1 MHFTNIIATH
11 AHPIYL
17 PKDDRE
23 DILKLVSQHQSTKT
37 STENT
42 PFRRQIDY
50 WMLCLLTAIADG
62 TAPLEDS
69 PKTWGYKA
77 VDTKE
82 VQLTSQHYDLIGVA
96 AYDTLGPTHDGI
108 DDPATMI
115 DVANRLV
122 GAASP
127 ALIRALTSDDLRLSP
142 LEKSSRLRHRSG
154 LTAPVGGAMNHG

>member
-1 MHFTNIIATH
+1 MHFTNIIATR

-17 PKDDRE
+17 PQSDRE
-23 DILKLVSQHQSTKT
+23 DIQKLVSQHQNTKT

-50 WMLCLLTAIADG
+50 WMLCLLTAVADG
-62 TAPLEDS
+62 IKPLEDP

-82 VQLTSQHYDLIGVA
+82 VQLTSQHYDFIGVA
-96 AYDTLGPTHDGI
+96 AFNALGPNHDGI

-115 DVANRLV
+115 DVANRLA

-142 LEKSSRLRHRSG
+142 LEKALAYATSL
-154 LTAPVGGAMNHG
+154 A